1 MPRDR
6 PPVVATLSTLETGP
20 LPESFAAPSA
30 IPVTPSSRTLLAI
43 FTATLFLSAALVFLV
58 EPMFAKMT
66 LPLLGGAPAVWNT
79 CILFFQAALLG
90 GYAYAHATTTFLQV
104 RQQAVLH
111 LVLLLI
117 SLSVLPIG
125 MPSAWSQPSEND
137 PIIWLLALLLVALG
151 PPFFVLSATA
161 PLVQSWF
168 LRSGHPM
175 AGDPYFLYVAS
186 NSGSLAALLAYP
198 ILLEPNLRLPDQS
211 HLWTFGYLLLMLLL
225 TVCIAAVW
233 RAPTTSGP
241 GVHHG
246 ENGQNGH
253 GTPGH
258 ARLSLGLRIRWVL
271 LAFIPSSLMLGLT
284 TYITTN
290 VAPMPLLWVVPL
302 ALYLLSFVVVF
313 ARNPWIS
320 PSFVNHLVPILVLP
334 VATTLVLGPRGQL
347 WLLVPLHVLAFFII
361 SLACHGELAR
371 QRPAPSRLT
380 EFYLLIGV
388 GGVVGGI
395 FNALVAPTLFTGVLE
410 YPLVLVLACF
420 VRRSPAPTRLD
431 LSLALAICIAV
442 SGAIWLAH
450 TSAGGTAVTLLLM
463 ICLPVLLCFAVRNR
477 PLPFGLGVGT
487 LLITTTALLGSGHQI
502 LYRHRSFFG
511 VLQVINDESKG
522 VRILANGTTNHGSQS
537 LDPAR
542 QREPLAYF
550 YRTGPIGQVFAALS
564 DVRPVSP
571 VAVIGLG
578 TGSLAC
584 YGESGQEFTFY
595 EIDPAVVRIARDA
608 RYFTF
613 LQVCPPEVHIV
624 VGDARLS
631 LATAPDGHYGLI
643 VLDAFS
649 SDAIPSHLITRQ
661 ALRLYMQKLAQAGLL
676 AVHISNNHLDIE
688 PVVANLAHDSRIVGL
703 AQQDLRVMPLE
714 ARAGKTASHWVVLA
728 RRPQDL
734 HALRN
739 DRRWHILVPP
749 ADRAVWTDD
758 FSNILSIIK
767 WR

>member
-1 MPRDR
+1 MPG
-6 PPVVATLSTLETGP
+6 A
-20 LPESFAAPSA
+20 
-30 IPVTPSSRTLLAI
+30 SR
-43 FTATLFLSAALVFLV
+43 
-58 EPMFAKMT
+58 
-66 LPLLGGAPAVWNT
+66 
-79 CILFFQAALLG
+79 
-90 GYAYAHATTTFLQV
+90 
-104 RQQAVLH
+104 
-111 LVLLLI
+111 
-117 SLSVLPIG
+117 
-125 MPSAWSQPSEND
+125 QPSPD
-137 PIIWLLALLLVALG
+137 HPIIWLLALLLVALG

-161 PLVQSWF
+161 PLVQTWF

-175 AGDPYFLYVAS
+175 ARDPYFLYVAS

-198 ILLEPNLRLPDQS
+198 ILVEPNLRLPDQS
-211 HLWTFGYLLLMLLL
+211 HLWTFGYLVLMLLL

-233 RAPTTSGP
+233 RVSTTSGP
-241 GVHHG
+241 EVAATLHYRERGDRS
-246 ENGQNGH
+246 
-253 GTPGH
+253 PGH
-258 ARLSLGLRIRWVL
+258 AHSPLGLRIRWMF

-290 VAPMPLLWVVPL
+290 VAPMPLLWTVPL
-302 ALYLLSFVVVF
+302 ALYLSTFVVAF
-313 ARNPWIS
+313 ARDIWLS
-320 PSFVNHLVPILVLP
+320 SSFVNRLVPIVVLP
-334 VATTLVLGPRGQL
+334 VAVTLALGPRGRL
-347 WLLVPLHVLAFFII
+347 WLLVPLHLLAFFVT
-361 SLACHGELAR
+361 SLACHRELA
-371 QRPAPSRLT
+371 QLRPAPSRLT
-380 EFYLLIGV
+380 EFYLFVSV
-388 GGVVGGI
+388 GGVLGGL
-395 FNALVAPTLFTGVLE
+395 FNALVAPTVFTGVVE

-431 LSLALAICIAV
+431 LSLAFAICIAV
-442 SGAIWLAH
+442 SGSIWLAH
-450 TSAGGTAVTLLLM
+450 ASAGGTAVPLLLM
-463 ICLPVLLCFAVRNR
+463 IGLPVLLCFAVRNR

-487 LLITTTALLGSGHQI
+487 LLITTTALVSSEHHI
-502 LYRHRSFFG
+502 LYRNRSFFG
-511 VLQVINDESKG
+511 VLQIIDDESKG

-542 QREPLAYF
+542 QLEPLAYF

-564 DVRPVSP
+564 EVRPVSP

-584 YGESGQEFTFY
+584 YGQSGQEFMFY

-613 LQVCPPEVHIV
+613 LQMCPPDVHVV

-631 LATAPDGHYGLI
+631 LATTPNGHYGLI
-643 VLDAFS
+643 VLDAFT

-688 PVVANLAHDSRIVGL
+688 PVLANLAHDTGLVGL
-703 AQQDLRVMPLE
+703 AQQDLRVTPVE

-728 RRPQDL
+728 RRSYAL
-734 HALRN
+734 HALQN
-739 DRRWHILVPP
+739 DARWHTLAPR

>member
-1 MPRDR
+1 
-6 PPVVATLSTLETGP
+6 
-20 LPESFAAPSA
+20 
-30 IPVTPSSRTLLAI
+30 
-43 FTATLFLSAALVFLV
+43 
-58 EPMFAKMT
+58 MFAKMA

-79 CILFFQAALLG
+79 CMLFFQAALLG
-90 GYAYAHATTTFLQV
+90 GYAYAHATTRFLQL

-111 LVLLLI
+111 VALLLT
-117 SLSVLPIG
+117 SLSILPIG
-125 MPSAWSQPSEND
+125 MPGAWTQSSPGH
-137 PIIWLLALLLVALG
+137 PVIWLLALLLVALG
-151 PPFFVLSATA
+151 LPFFVLSATA

-175 AGDPYFLYVAS
+175 ARDPYFLYVAS

-225 TVCIAAVW
+225 MVCIAAAW
-233 RAPTTSGP
+233 RARTGP
-241 GVHHG
+241 VMAATLHHG
-246 ENGQNGH
+246 ENGDR
-253 GTPGH
+253 TPGH
-258 ARLSLGLRIRWVL
+258 AHPPLGLRIRWVI

-290 VAPMPLLWVVPL
+290 VAPMPLLWTVPL
-302 ALYLLSFVVVF
+302 ALYLSTFVVAF
-313 ARNPWIS
+313 ARDIWLS
-320 PSFVNHLVPILVLP
+320 SSLVNRLVPIVVLP
-334 VATTLVLGPRGQL
+334 VAATLALGPRGQL
-347 WLLVPLHVLAFFII
+347 WLLVPLHLLAFFVT
-361 SLACHGELAR
+361 SLACHRELA
-371 QRPAPSRLT
+371 QLRPAPSRLT

-395 FNALVAPTLFTGVLE
+395 FNALLAPTLFTGVLE

-420 VRRSPAPTRLD
+420 VRRSTAPTRLD
-431 LSLALAICIAV
+431 LNLALAICIAV
-442 SGAIWLAH
+442 SGSIWLAH
-450 TSAGGTAVTLLLM
+450 TSAGGTVVTLLLA
-463 ICLPVLLCFAVRNR
+463 ICLPVLLCFAVRAR
-477 PLPFGLGVGT
+477 PLPFGLGVGAF
-487 LLITTTALLGSGHQI
+487 LITTALLMGSGHQI

-537 LDPAR
+537 LNPAR

-564 DVRPVSP
+564 EVRPVSP

-595 EIDPAVVRIARDA
+595 EIDPAVVRIARDL

-613 LQVCPPEVHIV
+613 LQICPPDVHIV

-631 LATAPDGHYGLI
+631 LANAPDGHYGLI

-688 PVVANLAHDSRIVGL
+688 PVVANLAQDGGLVGL
-703 AQQDLRVMPLE
+703 AQRDVRVTPAE
-714 ARAGKTASHWVVLA
+714 ARAGKTASHWVILA
-728 RRPQDL
+728 RRPDDL
-734 HALRN
+734 HALRH
-739 DRRWHILVPP
+739 DSRWHTLAPRV
-749 ADRAVWTDD
+749 DRAVWTDD